1 MVKAGYGCKQTAKAL
16 GQTKTRQDIDK
27 LLPVSYEERKWT
39 IIPYRKTSVP
49 DPKKKQKKR
58 EKSSKH
64 KIFWVTLG
72 GRQRKIGKGRKC
84 WINIGKN
91 GEGKVVIQKKL

>member
-1 MVKAGYGCKQTAKAL
+1 MDHMEMVKAGYGCKQTAKAL

-49 DPKKKQKKR
+49 DPKKKQKKKR
-58 EKSSKH
+58 EK
-64 KIFWVTLG
+64 FEAQNLLG
-72 GRQRKIGKGRKC
+72 YFGGEAKENWKGEEMLDQH
-84 WINIGKN
+84 WQ
-91 GEGKVVIQKKL
+91 EW